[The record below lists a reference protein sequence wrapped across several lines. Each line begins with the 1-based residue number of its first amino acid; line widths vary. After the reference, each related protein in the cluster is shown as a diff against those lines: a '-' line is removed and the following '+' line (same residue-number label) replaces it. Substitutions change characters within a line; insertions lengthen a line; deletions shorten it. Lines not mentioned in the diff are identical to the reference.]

1 MRRRLATAVTALA
14 LAGGLAGPVRAA
26 DLEGANAAAGD
37 AVQALQQRILSDPEM
52 AASIQALRDDPQ
64 VQAVLADPD
73 ITAALARG
81 DMAAL
86 LNAPKIRELADDP
99 AVQRITRQVAR

>member
-1 MRRRLATAVTALA
+1 MRSRLATVVTALA
-14 LAGGLAGPVRAA
+14 LAGRLAGPALA
-26 DLEGANAAAGD
+26 DDLGGVNAATAD
-37 AVQALQQRILSDPEM
+37 AVQALQQRIVSDPEM
-52 AASIQALRDDPQ
+52 AASIRDLRDDPQ
-64 VQAVLADPD
+64 VQALLADPA

-86 LNAPKIRELADDP
+86 LSDPKIRALADDP